1 MKPVIPQTLN
11 INNLRTTSAKS
22 IKLHTIRKFIK
33 HSLKNARIKVFTVTA
48 FEILLFEDRSVLSPT
63 QQGTGSKRVKVIPH
77 KFRIYFHKRFKN
89 FQSQILEVSLMNRYI
104 IVELKKFFVW
114 FIIFILHSLYSW
126 SFLWWILQ
134 TLSMFSQQ
142 KSISK
147 GNN

>member
-89 FQSQILEVSLMNRYI
+89 FQSQILEVSLMRHYCRVEEVFRMIYYI
-104 IVELKKFFVW
+104 HIT
-114 FIIFILHSLYSW
+114 FIILL
-126 SFLWWILQ
+126 
-134 TLSMFSQQ
+134 
-142 KSISK
+142 KSPMMNFTDPINVFPAKIHIK
-147 GNN
+147 GE